1 MNFFWLLSPSTNSRN
16 LLHYSMKFFKFL
28 LTSSTFFELL
38 SIIFF
43 ELLLPFT
50 NFYILLWDS
59 IDFYNFLWNSIDFK
73 NLLWHYI
80 TFYILLWTSRTLYK
94 FTFTTLWPSINFYLI
109 LQFPMIL
116 CWLLLPFMN
125 ISNLLQP
132 SMKCINLYWHQ

>member
-1 MNFFWLLSPSTNSRN
+1 MNFFWLLSLSTNSRN

-59 IDFYNFLWNSIDFK
+59 INFYNFLWNSIDFK

-80 TFYILLWTSRTLYK
+80 TFYILLWTFRTLYK
-94 FTFTTLWPSINFYLI
+94 LTFITLWPSINFYLI
-109 LQFPMIL
+109 PQFPKKL
-116 CWLLLPFMN
+116 FWLILPFMK
-125 ISNLLQP
+125 ISILLQH
-132 SMKCINLYWHQ
+132 SVNIYNLNT